1 MPGIMAVAFLVC
13 VFSPLAVSGVYTW
26 TDESGAVHYS
36 DSPPAGQEHQPVNV
50 AEPIIVP
57 GVEAPGDPRDRSRA
71 KRSSSVNA
79 KAGAEPVEAKAEA
92 VAQQERVCAGYRQ
105 KLARV
110 QAQLRAGYGNKKGNS
125 LRRKRRK
132 LNRLLGREC
141 ILR

>member
-36 DSPPAGQEHQPVNV
+36 DSPPAGQTHQSVEVAKPV
-50 AEPIIVP
+50 IVP
-57 GVEAPGDPRDRSRA
+57 GVESSGNAGSQGRSQ
-71 KRSSSVNA
+71 SPSLVND
-79 KAGAEPVEAKAEA
+79 KAEALRIEAKAETA
-92 VAQQERVCAGYRQ
+92 AQQKKVCVGYRQ

-110 QAQLRAGYGNKKGNS
+110 QSQLRAGYGNKKGNS